1 MPGAD
6 RLERAA
12 NIDFFRGKLL
22 PSRGTTPAAER
33 ILSAGLPQVET
44 APDTACVTSRATLN
58 LSTGGVG
65 YGCLWPASR
74 ALFYAFCAAPWWRPG
89 PPGGAGRSGS
99 VICFEHK
106 AGTYNPHHAALGQ
119 LHRDSTPIDRQ
130 RRYERPPLGRMGD
143 QRILGCDTG
152 EGQKERAASSSARRF
167 GPAQCGP
174 WGSAQLRRSCKRLHR
189 KEAERRIRP
198 PGTGASGQAGL
209 VTLVDL
215 L

>member
-1 MPGAD
+1 MLTARRQAIGGAGTCTPLDCGLVGCSFSDPPPPRSRSSASPSTTSPRYLRAGARKQRRRRDRARGGACRVPGAD

-65 YGCLWPASR
+65 YGCLWRASR

-89 PPGGAGRSGS
+89 PPGGAGRSGV

-106 AGTYNPHHAALGQ
+106 AAHIIPVMPHL
-119 LHRDSTPIDRQ
+119 DSCI
-130 RRYERPPLGRMGD
+130 
-143 QRILGCDTG
+143 
-152 EGQKERAASSSARRF
+152 
-167 GPAQCGP
+167 
-174 WGSAQLRRSCKRLHR
+174 
-189 KEAERRIRP
+189 
-198 PGTGASGQAGL
+198 GL
-209 VTLVDL
+209 YAD
-215 L
+215 